1 MLRRLVM
8 ISSKIASHS
17 QAKYII
23 NRLSRIFSLQRATEV
38 GKELPPRV
46 AKEVTQRFENIRA
59 LFAKV
64 APDVSG
70 KNAWR
75 YFYQL
80 SPGIQEY
87 VEART
92 FEHYLRKQELITPED
107 LQRGV
112 ENVMVCDEDY
122 ILGVFDM
129 TGEVMKFAVKNI
141 STAATLKQQDQQ
153 QGQEHQ
159 APSLP
164 PSAAAIVVDVR
175 CLRALLEEMA
185 IPSSHGLRFQFQKKL
200 EVTRTSVEKIERAAY
215 GVLVRGSERPT
226 GWVPEIESH

>member
-1 MLRRLVM
+1 M
-8 ISSKIASHS
+8 
-17 QAKYII
+17 
-23 NRLSRIFSLQRATEV
+23 QRASEV

-46 AKEVTQRFENIRA
+46 AKEVGQRFGNIRA

-70 KNAWR
+70 LNAWR

-92 FEHYLRKQELITPED
+92 FEHYLRKQELLSHED
-107 LQRGV
+107 MQREV
-112 ENVMVCDEDY
+112 EGQVMICEEDY
-122 ILGVFDM
+122 VLGVFDM

-141 STAATLKQQDQQ
+141 STGASLQQDQHQ
-153 QGQEHQ
+153 QQEQ
-159 APSLP
+159 EQEQEQEPRAPTLP
-164 PSAAAIVVDVR
+164 PSATAIVVDVR
-175 CLRALLEEMA
+175 SLRALLEEMA
-185 IPSSHGLRFQFQKKL
+185 IPSKHGLSYQFQKKL

-226 GWVPEIESH
+226 GWIPEIESH